1 MTTAR
6 IIDVLPA
13 GSLTLSTMK
22 EQLSIAYIEM
32 LTAAAGCT
40 VVDPKVDFDAI
51 DMSIRSSVEY
61 SHRLGPQLD
70 VQLKCTSQAVIRQ
83 NHISWRIDERTHKLL
98 TSKKRS
104 APIIL
109 ALLIVPSDHNTWL
122 DHNEARLLTEST
134 MYWIAGVDIPVYPAG
149 QETMTVEI
157 PRENR
162 LTRESL
168 LGIMHEIGEGSPG
181 WRI

>member
-6 IIDVLPA
+6 IVDVLPD
-13 GSLTLSTMK
+13 GSLPLSAMK
-22 EQLSIAYIEM
+22 EQLSVAYIEM
-32 LTAAAGCT
+32 LTAAAGCSIL
-40 VVDPKVDFDAI
+40 DYSVDFDAI
-51 DMSIRSSVEY
+51 DISIRSSVEY
-61 SHRLGPQLD
+61 THRHGPQLD
-70 VQLKCTSQAVIRQ
+70 VQLKCTSQDVVRQ
-83 NHISWRIDERTHKLL
+83 NHVSWRIDERSHKLL

-104 APIIL
+104 CPIIL
-109 ALLIVPSDHNTWL
+109 ALLIVPGDHNTWL
-122 DHNEARLLTEST
+122 DHDETRLLTESV
-134 MYWIAGVDIPVYPAG
+134 MYWIPGVDIAAYPAG